1 MARSGNNF
9 KRFKD
14 EQKKAAAEKGS
25 DVEEMRLN
33 RFIARSGYCS
43 RRQADTL
50 IFDGH
55 VKVNGK
61 VEVSPGTRVGAKDA
75 VEVNG
80 TVLRRA
86 DHVYILMN
94 KGRDTITSTRDEK
107 GRKTVMDYLP
117 GSLTESEGLFPVGRL
132 DRNTEGCLLITN
144 DGDLAHR
151 LMHPSYEISKIYR
164 VETVDEVT
172 EVQLEALKTGIQLED
187 GPARADQVSSVSP
200 DGRITAIG
208 IHEGRNRQVRRM
220 FEGMGHEIKSLE
232 RVQYA
237 GLTTRGLRRGK
248 WRTLENKEIKRL
260 KRLVGLKDVTQR

>member
-1 MARSGNNF
+1 MARTRDNF

-14 EQKKAAAEKGS
+14 QQKAT
-25 DVEEMRLN
+25 VEVESENILIRLN
-33 RFIARSGYCS
+33 RFIARSGFCS
-43 RRQADTL
+43 RREADTL

-61 VEVSPGTRVGAKDA
+61 VETSPGTRVGRDDS

-94 KGRDTITSTRDEK
+94 KRRDTITSTRDEK

-117 GSLTESEGLFPVGRL
+117 ASLVESAGLFPVGRL

-151 LMHPSYEISKIYR
+151 LMHPSYEISKLYR
-164 VETVDEVT
+164 VETAGEVT
-172 EVQLEALKTGIQLED
+172 EDQIELLKKGVELDDGI
-187 GPARADQVSSVSP
+187 ARADRVSP
-200 DGRITAIG
+200 VTPDGKVTAIG

-220 FEGMGHEIKSLE
+220 FEALGHEVTGLE

-248 WRTLENKEIKRL
+248 WRSLENREVKRIKRL
-260 KRLVGLKDVTQR
+260 VSLKDRS